1 MTNFY
6 TLKDMTPREN
16 SVILLFDNDIKAAVV
31 GKVEMVEYEMEFLDE
46 DAEIIETLG
55 LIVSGNVIG
64 KHLSEY
70 PDDTNWCY
78 LENALDDD
86 IRENIWLLDYI

>member
-55 LIVSGNVIG
+55 LIVSGNVVG

>member
-55 LIVSGNVIG
+55 LIVSGNVVG

-78 LENALDDD
+78 LENVLDDD
-86 IRENIWLLDYI
+86 IRENVWLLDYI

>member
-16 SVILLFDNDIKAAVV
+16 SVILLFDNDIKAVIV
-31 GKVEMVEYEMEFLDE
+31 GRVEMVEYEMEFLDE